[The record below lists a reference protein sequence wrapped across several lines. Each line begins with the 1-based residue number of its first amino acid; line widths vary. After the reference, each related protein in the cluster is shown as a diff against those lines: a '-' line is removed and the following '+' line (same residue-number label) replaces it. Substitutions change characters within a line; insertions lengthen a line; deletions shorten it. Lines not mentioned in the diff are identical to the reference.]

1 MILMTRIMR
10 NEEQDIEFG
19 GLVGRV
25 WENRITDAELERL
38 RETLASSP
46 ERAREFRELQSLK
59 ELLERRDESRRF
71 DAKAALADI
80 RRRVRRRRRLVA
92 LRWAAAG
99 CAA

>member
-19 GLVGRV
+19 GLVVRF

-46 ERAREFRELQSLK
+46 ERAREFREL
-59 ELLERRDESRRF
+59 
-71 DAKAALADI
+71 
-80 RRRVRRRRRLVA
+80 
-92 LRWAAAG
+92 
-99 CAA
+99 